1 MAIFHSMEYVEI
13 ERKFLVNSE
22 AFKTDFES
30 KRRITQGFLN
40 TDPERTVRVRI
51 MGEKAFLT
59 IKGASSED
67 GLSRFEWETEI
78 PITDAEKLLPLC
90 GSEYI
95 DKYRYWVRCGK
106 HLFEVDEFLGNNQ
119 GLIVA
124 ELELIHA
131 DEAFEKP
138 DWLGE
143 EVTGQPK
150 YYNAMLVQH
159 PFINW

>member
-1 MAIFHSMEYVEI
+1 MAIFHSMEHVEI

-51 MGEKAFLT
+51 MDEKAFLT

-67 GLSRFEWETEI
+67 GLYRFEWETEI
-78 PITDAEKLLPLC
+78 PKRDAEKLLPLC
-90 GSEYI
+90 GSEFI
-95 DKYRYWVRCGK
+95 DKYRYWVRHGK
-106 HLFEVDEFLGNNQ
+106 HVFEVDEFLGKNQ
-119 GLIVA
+119 GLVIA
-124 ELELIHA
+124 ELELMRV
-131 DEAFEKP
+131 DEYFDTP
-138 DWLGE
+138 SWLGE
-143 EVTGQPK
+143 EVTGQVK
-150 YYNAMLVQH
+150 YYNAMLVKH